1 MTIAECY
8 RRVSNAADGYD
19 SAVDF
24 IFADEGFVKLMT
36 DLERERL
43 FSGQNADGSWVE
55 PPYTPFTVE
64 LKEEKGQPT
73 DRVTLKDTGDFYE
86 GFIVERKGDVVIF
99 TSTDWKTNALVEKYG
114 DAIFGLSTFDQA
126 DTWEASLHLIIQWFK
141 RETGL

>member
-1 MTIAECY
+1 
-8 RRVSNAADGYD
+8 
-19 SAVDF
+19 
-24 IFADEGFVKLMT
+24 MT
-36 DLERERL
+36 DLEKERL